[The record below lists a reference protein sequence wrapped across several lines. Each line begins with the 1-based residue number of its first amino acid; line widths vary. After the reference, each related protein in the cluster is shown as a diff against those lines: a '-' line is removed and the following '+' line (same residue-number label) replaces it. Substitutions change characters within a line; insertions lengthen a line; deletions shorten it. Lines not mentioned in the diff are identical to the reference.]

1 MKSKLDN
8 PVTITIPADRV
19 EDILS
24 ALAGACDNAAYWRDQ
39 EGVEDDGDT
48 NEVREAWDADEK
60 TLGELHGMIHD
71 AARQCDG
78 CGCRNVTVTVESTT
92 AGDETAR
99 NYCAHCAG
107 GAA

>member
-1 MKSKLDN
+1 MKSKLDK
-8 PVTITIPADRV
+8 PVTITIPADKV
-19 EDILS
+19 DAVLA
-24 ALAGACDNAAYWRDQ
+24 ALEGACDNAAYWRDQ

-71 AARQCDG
+71 ARQ
-78 CGCRNVTVTVESTT
+78 
-92 AGDETAR
+92 
-99 NYCAHCAG
+99 CAG